1 MIDSFRG
8 KYFFLSNFYRRKIL
22 WKGHWFPTSEHAY
35 HSEKSNS
42 EEYKTQLMTQDEIN
56 KWNSTHDIKLKKE
69 LTTFEAKAFGSLERL
84 AELGI
89 VDPDWFDKSID
100 VMDEISMYK
109 YTQNKDIRQM
119 LIDTGSEILVEGN
132 NWGDIFWGC
141 IKSTDGTMNFKGQPI
156 WVGQN
161 HLGKSLMRVRSR
173 LISEEEIYLNQ
184 SPCPKCGSYH
194 IDYKYS
200 RCKCHLTNEDGT
212 LPTCWLYPV
221 CETCGNIGYAN
232 SAGIYWNEK
241 SLWEK

>member
-132 NWGDIFWGC
+132 NWGDIFWG
-141 IKSTDGTMNFKGQPI
+141 
-156 WVGQN
+156 
-161 HLGKSLMRVRSR
+161 
-173 LISEEEIYLNQ
+173 
-184 SPCPKCGSYH
+184 
-194 IDYKYS
+194 
-200 RCKCHLTNEDGT
+200 
-212 LPTCWLYPV
+212 
-221 CETCGNIGYAN
+221 
-232 SAGIYWNEK
+232 
-241 SLWEK
+241 